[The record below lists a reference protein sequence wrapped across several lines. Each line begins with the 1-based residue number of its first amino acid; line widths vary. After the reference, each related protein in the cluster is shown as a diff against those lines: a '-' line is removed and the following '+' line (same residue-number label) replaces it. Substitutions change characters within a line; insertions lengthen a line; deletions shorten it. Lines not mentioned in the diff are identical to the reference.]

1 MTPEAPERIH
11 GWQHNQMSIARHY
24 GGLRYMG
31 HEYTIAYAEPG
42 TPLVRWDVIKAEA
55 KAKKQAAKEA
65 GDSYTNR
72 RELTGKNGA
81 PLPPAAPAVVLYQL
95 PDNGRG

>member
-11 GWQHNQMSIARHY
+11 GWQHNQMSVARHY

-42 TPLVRWDVIKAEA
+42 TPLVRWDVMKAEA
-55 KAKKQAAKEA
+55 KAKKLAAKEA
-65 GDSYTNR
+65 AQANTNTQKD
-72 RELTGKNGA
+72 LI
-81 PLPPAAPAVVLYQL
+81 
-95 PDNGRG
+95 

>member
-31 HEYTIAYAEPG
+31 HEYSIAYAEEG

-55 KAKKQAAKEA
+55 KAKKLAQYQTDEIKAICPACESA
-65 GDSYTNR
+65 TNQKI
-72 RELTGKNGA
+72 TKDT
-81 PLPPAAPAVVLYQL
+81 PT
-95 PDNGRG
+95 

>member
-11 GWQHNQMSIARHY
+11 GWQHNQMSVARHY

-42 TPLVRWDVIKAEA
+42 TPLVRGDVIKAEA
-55 KAKKQAAKEA
+55 KAKKLAAKEA
-65 GDSYTNR
+65 AQANANTQKD
-72 RELTGKNGA
+72 LI
-81 PLPPAAPAVVLYQL
+81 
-95 PDNGRG
+95 

>member
-11 GWQHNQMSIARHY
+11 GWQHSQMSVARHY

-42 TPLVRWDVIKAEA
+42 TPLVRWE
-55 KAKKQAAKEA
+55 KKK
-65 GDSYTNR
+65 DT
-72 RELTGKNGA
+72 
-81 PLPPAAPAVVLYQL
+81 P
-95 PDNGRG
+95 